1 MIVRQKL
8 RYVAGRYLILT
19 TYDTRSNAVL
29 KLLSPF
35 VLKKIKDFCLLNL
48 IKHIKYNL
56 CLSFIHR
63 IGPFKSGM
71 CFELPGSI
79 LL

>member
-29 KLLSPF
+29 KLLSSF
-35 VLKKIKDFCLLNL
+35 VLKKQDACWAYTPAILGVCRFAVEIDVGGL
-48 IKHIKYNL
+48 IYVEMICNCSNH
-56 CLSFIHR
+56 
-63 IGPFKSGM
+63 
-71 CFELPGSI
+71 
-79 LL
+79 